1 MDKDERFREELLN
14 TMEEHLSKSQIFML
28 SNVLTKMF
36 TRYHVEESRY
46 EVGFYDNTNENLK
59 KRFIASLRLEG
70 KSEQTLDQYSL
81 AIDMLLADVDKN
93 LTEMKTNDIRY
104 HLGKYQEERDIKTP
118 SEIGKINLLFLYM
131 LKQ

>member
-36 TRYHVEESRY
+36 TQYHIEELRY

-59 KRFIASLRLEG
+59 KRF
-70 KSEQTLDQYSL
+70 KL
-81 AIDMLLADVDKN
+81 ACI
-93 LTEMKTNDIRY
+93 II
-104 HLGKYQEERDIKTP
+104 KY
-118 SEIGKINLLFLYM
+118 KI
-131 LKQ
+131 

>member
-36 TRYHVEESRY
+36 TRYHVY

-59 KRFIASLRLEG
+59 KRFRL
-70 KSEQTLDQYSL
+70 
-81 AIDMLLADVDKN
+81 ARIIML
-93 LTEMKTNDIRY
+93 
-104 HLGKYQEERDIKTP
+104 
-118 SEIGKINLLFLYM
+118 
-131 LKQ
+131 